1 MSREEI
7 DLSTDSERNSDMIAR
22 TLLAGCGLLLASYG
36 PASADTL
43 TAKVIAWDAAA
54 RTITLDDFSKF
65 ADLPK
70 EAPVP
75 SDLRINDVVT
85 IDWDATEDGYQ
96 TINSITIIDR
106 ELSRRLPPQS
116 DKRS

>member
-1 MSREEI
+1 MSRQA
-7 DLSTDSERNSDMIAR
+7 LKPLTDPERISDMTTRA
-22 TLLAGCGLLLASYG
+22 LVVGCGLLLASLS
-36 PASADTL
+36 PALADNV
-43 TAKVIAWDAAA
+43 TAKVIDWNSAT
-54 RTITLDDFSKF
+54 RTITLDDYSKF

-75 SDLRINDVVT
+75 ADLAVGHRVT
-85 IDWDATEDGYQ
+85 IDWEATEDGYA

-106 ELSRRLPPQS
+106 DISKRLLPQP

>member
-1 MSREEI
+1 MMTR
-7 DLSTDSERNSDMIAR
+7 A
-22 TLLAGCGLLLASYG
+22 LLAGCGLLMLSLA
-36 PASADTL
+36 PASADKI
-43 TAKVIAWDAAA
+43 TAAVIDWNTVT

-75 SDLRINDVVT
+75 ADLAVGQRVT

-106 ELSRRLPPQS
+106 DISKRLLPQI
-116 DKRS
+116 DKKS